1 MQDVASFRARAETWL
16 EARAAR
22 RAVVEEVDKA
32 WGHGEFSVTV
42 FHDTPV
48 EEERAF
54 LAQYQT
60 WNRERTAAGFGAI
73 TVSPEYGGLGLT
85 KAHELAYVEVESQY
99 DVPRDHEVVT
109 VTTKLIAPTIVKF
122 GTDEQRQRW
131 VATFAHCEEFCC
143 QLFSEPGAGSDLAGL
158 STKAVRDGDE
168 WVIEGQKVWTSTAN
182 LSPWGFA
189 ICRTNPE
196 VPKHAGLTAFI
207 VPLDAP
213 GLEVRPI
220 RQMTGG
226 ASFNEVFLT
235 GVRIG
240 DDMRIGEVGD
250 GWKVALTILGFERE
264 SSGHGRRGG
273 GFDELLVLA
282 RHVGRSDDRVIRQ
295 QLARVYCAEKSREW
309 GIARAS
315 AATNRTGT
323 AGPEGSISKLMWTE
337 TLRLV
342 STIAGELLGAS
353 MTADTGEWGTYGWN
367 EHLLGSP
374 GYRIAGGSDEIQ
386 RNIIG
391 ERVLGLPGEPRVDR
405 DIPFSQLNKSV
416 SRYAFGMPS
425 HPRPSDGAS

>member
-1 MQDVASFRARAETWL
+1 MEDVASYRARAERWL
-16 EARAAR
+16 EARAPR

-48 EEERAF
+48 GEERAF

-60 WNRERTAAGFGAI
+60 WNRERTAAGFGGI
-73 TVSPEYGGLGLT
+73 TVAPEYGGLGLT
-85 KAHELAYVEVESQY
+85 KAHELAYAEVESQY

-109 VTTKLIAPTIVKF
+109 VTSKLIAPTIVKF
-122 GTDEQRQRW
+122 GTDEQRHRW
-131 VATFAHCEEFCC
+131 VARFSHCDEFCC

-168 WVIEGQKVWTSTAN
+168 WVIDGQKVWTSTAN

-189 ICRTNPE
+189 ICRTDPD

-207 VPLDAP
+207 VPLDAL

-235 GVRIG
+235 GVRVG

-273 GFDELLVLA
+273 EFSDLLVLA
-282 RHVGRSDDRVIRQ
+282 RHAGRSDDPVIRQ
-295 QLARVYCAEKSREW
+295 LLARVYCAEKSRDW

-315 AATNRTGT
+315 AMTNRTGT
-323 AGPEGSISKLMWTE
+323 TGPEGSISKLMWTE
-337 TLRLV
+337 TLRLISEV
-342 STIAGELLGAS
+342 AGQLLGAS

-405 DIPFSQLNKSV
+405 DIPFSQLNK
-416 SRYAFGMPS
+416 
-425 HPRPSDGAS
+425 RPA

>member
-1 MQDVASFRARAETWL
+1 MEDVASYRARAERWL
-16 EARAAR
+16 EARAPR

-48 EEERAF
+48 GEERAF

-60 WNRERTAAGFGAI
+60 WNRERTAAGFGGI
-73 TVSPEYGGLGLT
+73 TVAPEYGGLGLT
-85 KAHELAYVEVESQY
+85 KAHELAYAEVESQY

-109 VTTKLIAPTIVKF
+109 VTSKLIAPTIVKF
-122 GTDEQRQRW
+122 GTDEQRHRW
-131 VATFAHCEEFCC
+131 VARFSHCDEFCC

-168 WVIEGQKVWTSTAN
+168 WVIDGQKVWTSTAN

-189 ICRTNPE
+189 ICRTDPD

-235 GVRIG
+235 GVRVG

-273 GFDELLVLA
+273 EFSDLLVLA
-282 RHVGRSDDRVIRQ
+282 RHAGRSDDPVIRQ
-295 QLARVYCAEKSREW
+295 LLARVYCAEKSRDW

-315 AATNRTGT
+315 AMTNRTGIT
-323 AGPEGSISKLMWTE
+323 GPEGSISKLMWTE
-337 TLRLV
+337 TLRLISEV
-342 STIAGELLGAS
+342 AGQLLGAS

-405 DIPFSQLNKSV
+405 DIPFSQLNK
-416 SRYAFGMPS
+416 
-425 HPRPSDGAS
+425 

>member
-1 MQDVASFRARAETWL
+1 MEDVASYRARAERWL
-16 EARAAR
+16 EARAPR

-48 EEERAF
+48 GEERAF

-60 WNRERTAAGFGAI
+60 WNRERTAAGFGGI
-73 TVSPEYGGLGLT
+73 TVAPEYGGLGLT
-85 KAHELAYVEVESQY
+85 KAHELAYAEVESQY

-109 VTTKLIAPTIVKF
+109 VTSKLIAPTIVKF

-131 VATFAHCEEFCC
+131 VAKFSHCEEFCC

-168 WVIEGQKVWTSTAN
+168 WVIDGQKVWTSTAN

-189 ICRTNPE
+189 ICRTNPD

-235 GVRIG
+235 GVRVG

-273 GFDELLVLA
+273 EFSDLLVLA
-282 RHVGRSDDRVIRQ
+282 RHAGRSDDPVIRQ
-295 QLARVYCAEKSREW
+295 LLARVYCAEKSRDW

-315 AATNRTGT
+315 AMTNRTGT
-323 AGPEGSISKLMWTE
+323 TGPEGSISKLMWTE
-337 TLRLV
+337 TLRLISEV
-342 STIAGELLGAS
+342 AGQLLGAS

-405 DIPFSQLNKSV
+405 DIPFSQLNK
-416 SRYAFGMPS
+416 
-425 HPRPSDGAS
+425 RPV

>member
-1 MQDVASFRARAETWL
+1 MEDVASYRARAERWL
-16 EARAAR
+16 EARAPR

-48 EEERAF
+48 GEERAF

-60 WNRERTAAGFGAI
+60 WNRERTAAGFGGI
-73 TVSPEYGGLGLT
+73 TVAPEYSGLGLT
-85 KAHELAYVEVESQY
+85 KAHELAYAEVESQY

-109 VTTKLIAPTIVKF
+109 VTSKLIAPTIVKF
-122 GTDEQRQRW
+122 GTDEQRHRW
-131 VATFAHCEEFCC
+131 VARFSHCDEFCC

-168 WVIEGQKVWTSTAN
+168 WVIDGQKVWTSTAN

-189 ICRTNPE
+189 ICRTDPD

-207 VPLDAP
+207 VPLDAL

-235 GVRIG
+235 GVRVG

-273 GFDELLVLA
+273 EFSDLLVLA
-282 RHVGRSDDRVIRQ
+282 RHAGRSDDPVIRQ
-295 QLARVYCAEKSREW
+295 LLARVYCAEKSRDW

-315 AATNRTGT
+315 AMTNRTGT
-323 AGPEGSISKLMWTE
+323 TGPEGSISKLMWTE
-337 TLRLV
+337 TLRLISEV
-342 STIAGELLGAS
+342 AGQLLGAS

-405 DIPFSQLNKSV
+405 DIPFSQLNK
-416 SRYAFGMPS
+416 
-425 HPRPSDGAS
+425 RPA

>member
-1 MQDVASFRARAETWL
+1 MEDVASYRARAERWL
-16 EARAAR
+16 EARAPR

-60 WNRERTAAGFGAI
+60 WNRERTAAGFGGI
-73 TVSPEYGGLGLT
+73 TIAPEYGGLGLT
-85 KAHELAYVEVESQY
+85 KAHELAYAEVESQY

-109 VTTKLIAPTIVKF
+109 VTSKLIAPTIVKF
-122 GTDEQRQRW
+122 GTDEQRRRW
-131 VATFAHCEEFCC
+131 VARFSHCEEFCC

-168 WVIEGQKVWTSTAN
+168 WVIDGQKVWTSTAN
-182 LSPWGFA
+182 MSPWGFA
-189 ICRTNPE
+189 ICRTNPD

-235 GVRIG
+235 GVRVS

-273 GFDELLVLA
+273 EFSDLLVLA
-282 RHVGRSDDRVIRQ
+282 RHAGRSDDPVIRQ
-295 QLARVYCAEKSREW
+295 LLTRVYCAEKSRDW
-309 GIARAS
+309 GISRAS
-315 AATNRTGT
+315 ATTNRTGT
-323 AGPEGSISKLMWTE
+323 TGPEGSISKLMWTE
-337 TLRLV
+337 TLRLISEV
-342 STIAGELLGAS
+342 AGQLLGAS

-391 ERVLGLPGEPRVDR
+391 ERVLGLTGEPRVDR
-405 DIPFSQLNKSV
+405 DIPFSQLNK
-416 SRYAFGMPS
+416 
-425 HPRPSDGAS
+425 RPA

>member
-1 MQDVASFRARAETWL
+1 MEDVASYRARAERWL
-16 EARAAR
+16 EARAPR

-48 EEERAF
+48 GEERAF

-60 WNRERTAAGFGAI
+60 WNRERTAAGFGGI
-73 TVSPEYGGLGLT
+73 TVAPEYGGLGLT
-85 KAHELAYVEVESQY
+85 KAHELAYAEVESQY

-109 VTTKLIAPTIVKF
+109 VTSKLIAPTIVKF
-122 GTDEQRQRW
+122 GTDEQRHRW
-131 VATFAHCEEFCC
+131 VARFSHCDEFCC

-168 WVIEGQKVWTSTAN
+168 WAIDGQKVWTSTAN

-189 ICRTNPE
+189 ICRTDPD

-207 VPLDAP
+207 VPLDAL

-235 GVRIG
+235 GVRVG

-273 GFDELLVLA
+273 EFSDLLVLA
-282 RHVGRSDDRVIRQ
+282 RHAGRSDDPVIRQ
-295 QLARVYCAEKSREW
+295 LLARVYCAEKSRDW

-315 AATNRTGT
+315 AMTNRTGT
-323 AGPEGSISKLMWTE
+323 TGPEGSISKLMWTE
-337 TLRLV
+337 TLRLISEV
-342 STIAGELLGAS
+342 AGQLLGAS

-405 DIPFSQLNKSV
+405 DIPFSQLNK
-416 SRYAFGMPS
+416 
-425 HPRPSDGAS
+425 RPA

>member
-1 MQDVASFRARAETWL
+1 MEDVASYRARAERWL
-16 EARAAR
+16 EARAPR

-48 EEERAF
+48 GEERAF

-60 WNRERTAAGFGAI
+60 WNRERTAAGFGGI
-73 TVSPEYGGLGLT
+73 TVAPEYGGLGLT
-85 KAHELAYVEVESQY
+85 KAHELAYAEVESQY

-109 VTTKLIAPTIVKF
+109 VTSKLIAPTIVKF
-122 GTDEQRQRW
+122 GTDEQRHRW
-131 VATFAHCEEFCC
+131 VARFSHCDEFCC

-168 WVIEGQKVWTSTAN
+168 WAIDGQKVWTSTAN

-189 ICRTNPE
+189 ICRTDPD

-235 GVRIG
+235 GVRVG

-273 GFDELLVLA
+273 EFSDLLVLA
-282 RHVGRSDDRVIRQ
+282 RHAGRSDDPVIRQ
-295 QLARVYCAEKSREW
+295 LLARVYCAEKSRDW

-315 AATNRTGT
+315 AMTNRTGT
-323 AGPEGSISKLMWTE
+323 TGPEGSISKLMWTE
-337 TLRLV
+337 TLRLISEV
-342 STIAGELLGAS
+342 AGQLLGAS

-405 DIPFSQLNKSV
+405 DIPFSQLNK
-416 SRYAFGMPS
+416 
-425 HPRPSDGAS
+425 RPA

>member
-1 MQDVASFRARAETWL
+1 
-16 EARAAR
+16 
-22 RAVVEEVDKA
+22 
-32 WGHGEFSVTV
+32 
-42 FHDTPV
+42 
-48 EEERAF
+48 
-54 LAQYQT
+54 
-60 WNRERTAAGFGAI
+60 
-73 TVSPEYGGLGLT
+73 
-85 KAHELAYVEVESQY
+85 
-99 DVPRDHEVVT
+99 
-109 VTTKLIAPTIVKF
+109 
-122 GTDEQRQRW
+122 
-131 VATFAHCEEFCC
+131 
-143 QLFSEPGAGSDLAGL
+143 LFSEPGAGSDLAGL
-158 STKAVRDGDE
+158 STKAARDGDE
-168 WVIEGQKVWTSTAN
+168 WVIDGQKVWTSTAN
-182 LSPWGFA
+182 LSPYGFA
-189 ICRTNPE
+189 ICRTNPD

-235 GVRIG
+235 GVRVG
-240 DDMRIGEVGD
+240 DDMRIGEIGD

-282 RHVGRSDDRVIRQ
+282 RHAGRSDDPVIRQ

-315 AATNRTGT
+315 ATTNRTGI

-342 STIAGELLGAS
+342 STVAGELLGAS
-353 MTADTGEWGTYGWN
+353 LTADTGEWGTYGWN

-405 DIPFSQLNKSV
+405 DIPFSQLNK
-416 SRYAFGMPS
+416 RQA
-425 HPRPSDGAS
+425 

>member
-1 MQDVASFRARAETWL
+1 MEDVASYRARAERWL
-16 EARAAR
+16 EARAPR

-48 EEERAF
+48 GEERAF

-60 WNRERTAAGFGAI
+60 WNRERTAAGFGGI
-73 TVSPEYGGLGLT
+73 TVAPEYGGLGLT
-85 KAHELAYVEVESQY
+85 KAHELAYAEVESQY

-109 VTTKLIAPTIVKF
+109 VTSKLIAPTIVKF
-122 GTDEQRQRW
+122 GNDEQRHRW
-131 VATFAHCEEFCC
+131 VARFSHCDEFCC

-168 WVIEGQKVWTSTAN
+168 WVIDGQKVWTSTAK

-189 ICRTNPE
+189 ICRTDPD

-207 VPLDAP
+207 VPLDAL

-235 GVRIG
+235 GVRVG

-273 GFDELLVLA
+273 EFSDLLVLA
-282 RHVGRSDDRVIRQ
+282 RHAGRSDDPVIRQ
-295 QLARVYCAEKSREW
+295 LLARVYCAEKSRDW

-315 AATNRTGT
+315 AMTNRTGT
-323 AGPEGSISKLMWTE
+323 TGPEGSISKLMWTE
-337 TLRLV
+337 TLRLISEV
-342 STIAGELLGAS
+342 AGQLLGAS

-405 DIPFSQLNKSV
+405 DIPFSQLNK
-416 SRYAFGMPS
+416 
-425 HPRPSDGAS
+425 RPA

>member
-1 MQDVASFRARAETWL
+1 MEDVASYRARAERWL
-16 EARAAR
+16 EARAPR

-48 EEERAF
+48 GEERAF

-60 WNRERTAAGFGAI
+60 WNRERTAAGFGGI
-73 TVSPEYGGLGLT
+73 TVAPEYGGLGLT
-85 KAHELAYVEVESQY
+85 KAHELAYAEVESQY

-109 VTTKLIAPTIVKF
+109 VTSKLIAPTIVKF
-122 GTDEQRQRW
+122 GTDEQRHRW
-131 VATFAHCEEFCC
+131 VARFSHCDEFCC

-168 WVIEGQKVWTSTAN
+168 WVIDGQKVWTSTAN

-189 ICRTNPE
+189 ICRTDPD

-235 GVRIG
+235 GVRVG

-273 GFDELLVLA
+273 EFSDLLVLA
-282 RHVGRSDDRVIRQ
+282 RHAGRSDDPVIRQ
-295 QLARVYCAEKSREW
+295 LLARVYCAEKSRDW

-315 AATNRTGT
+315 AMTNRTGT
-323 AGPEGSISKLMWTE
+323 TGPEGSISKLMWTE
-337 TLRLV
+337 TLRLISEV
-342 STIAGELLGAS
+342 AGQLLGAS

-405 DIPFSQLNKSV
+405 DIPFSQLNK
-416 SRYAFGMPS
+416 
-425 HPRPSDGAS
+425 RPA

>member
-1 MQDVASFRARAETWL
+1 MEDVASYRARAERWL
-16 EARAAR
+16 EARAPR

-48 EEERAF
+48 GEERAF

-60 WNRERTAAGFGAI
+60 WNRERTAAGFGGI
-73 TVSPEYGGLGLT
+73 TVAPEYGGLGLT
-85 KAHELAYVEVESQY
+85 KAHELAYADVESQY

-109 VTTKLIAPTIVKF
+109 VTSKLIAPTIVKF
-122 GTDEQRQRW
+122 GTDEQRHRW
-131 VATFAHCEEFCC
+131 VARFSHCDEFCC

-168 WVIEGQKVWTSTAN
+168 WVIDGQKVWTSTAN

-189 ICRTNPE
+189 ICRTNPD

-235 GVRIG
+235 GVRVG

-273 GFDELLVLA
+273 EFSDLLVLA
-282 RHVGRSDDRVIRQ
+282 RHAGRSDDPVIRQ
-295 QLARVYCAEKSREW
+295 LLARVYCAEKSRDW

-315 AATNRTGT
+315 ATTNRTGT
-323 AGPEGSISKLMWTE
+323 TGPEGSISKLMWTE
-337 TLRLV
+337 TLRLISEV
-342 STIAGELLGAS
+342 AGQLLGAS

-405 DIPFSQLNKSV
+405 DIPFSQLNK
-416 SRYAFGMPS
+416 
-425 HPRPSDGAS
+425 RPV